1 MKDIFPTPGSSVTV
15 TDEMCDMNGH
25 MNVRFY
31 QTIPMDYEGNFYHSL
46 GFGEDYISKGYSSF
60 TIEQNISYL
69 KECLKG
75 EVLTP
80 RFRMLNVNKKL
91 YHYLCAICKENDE
104 VAALVETVEIHIDM
118 SIRKSSEMA
127 DDIFKIMAEMKKD
140 HDSSAPYPFDV
151 KLKIKSII

>member
-1 MKDIFPTPGSSVTV
+1 MKDIFPNPGGSVTV

-46 GFGEDYISKGYSSF
+46 GFGEDYISRGYSSF

-91 YHYLCAICKENDE
+91 YHYVCAICKEMMRLLLWWKLLKFTLICRLGNH
-104 VAALVETVEIHIDM
+104 L
-118 SIRKSSEMA
+118 KCQ
-127 DDIFKIMAEMKKD
+127 MKF
-140 HDSSAPYPFDV
+140 S
-151 KLKIKSII
+151 KLWRT